1 MRCVLCVDCDCQK
14 TLLTR
19 VQRMYGLTALA
30 CLFSFDMP
38 VYYTLHGDTGP
49 KAYRVKR
56 VVKYGV
62 WRGGGARCENAE
74 A

>member
-49 KAYRVKR
+49 KAYHTTHKKR
-56 VVKYGV
+56 EITMIDVYL
-62 WRGGGARCENAE
+62 R
-74 A
+74 